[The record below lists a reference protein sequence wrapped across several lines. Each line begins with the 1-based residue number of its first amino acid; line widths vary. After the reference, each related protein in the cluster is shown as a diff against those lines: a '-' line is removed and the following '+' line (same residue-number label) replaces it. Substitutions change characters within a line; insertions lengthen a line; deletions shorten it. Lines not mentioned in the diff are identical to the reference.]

1 MSRADFA
8 EIRFTYAAALRYTDY
23 MFDNK
28 HKLYGKFVC
37 SKSDAE
43 LKNNQIAR
51 TIVLSLAL
59 AFFVVPPLCL
69 KSLAILLFTE
79 KNYTPLVTAYVILLL
94 FTAAMLVYTLAAS
107 LTRYRLR
114 REIPEKY
121 APRSGF
127 DKRTFACFE
136 WSRVMTVIVAVAYA
150 AMCAYAYSGQSVA
163 LAALECLA
171 AALAVYARKITFDA
185 YSSSLTLVSAEDAIG
200 LIISENPTGETE
212 DNPSDKNKVPV
223 RQPETRLKTYNPDAA
238 KNLSD
243 EVEDFYDD
251 KD

>member
-1 MSRADFA
+1 M
-8 EIRFTYAAALRYTDY
+8 RYTDY
-23 MFDNK
+23 MFENK
-28 HKLYGKFVC
+28 NKLKGRFVC
-37 SKSDAE
+37 SRSAAD
-43 LKNNQIAR
+43 LKNDQIVR
-51 TIVLSLAL
+51 TIVLAAAL

-69 KSLAILLFTE
+69 KSRAILIFNE

-94 FTAAMLVYTLAAS
+94 FTAALLVYTLIAS
-107 LTRYRLR
+107 LTRYRFR
-114 REIPEKY
+114 GEIPERY

-127 DKRTFACFE
+127 EKRTFACFE

-163 LAALECLA
+163 LAVLECVA

-185 YSSSLTLVSAEDAIG
+185 YSSSLTLVSADEAIG
-200 LIISENPTGETE
+200 LIISENPMDDAPADPE
-212 DNPSDKNKVPV
+212 PPK
-223 RQPETRLKTYNPDAA
+223 QPETRLKTYNPDAA